1 MATYLKG
8 IGDSVLR
15 TNEILPG
22 FDARINGFLCGHT
35 AGIIKGDYNEFS
47 ATIID
52 RGVIVKS
59 GMLQAHGY
67 FACADTDT
75 QINFVMPSTTSY
87 VHIYAEIDLSIVP
100 NKFEIKATPMSNTVG
115 WTPRQDNLKNT
126 PNGKYQIHLWQTTL
140 TASTIVLT
148 DKRSFILKPSDAVTA
163 ENYTANGGIATKFSN
178 IESSVN
184 GRMPKWNLV
193 LSNKSYTINT
203 NGLGEQTYTLNSGTT
218 VSAGDLLLVNARV
231 TNYGNR
237 TICGIVRLA
246 TGVQGWVTL
255 SIGGNGIPF
264 SCIDVMGVCL
274 TLGNNSNQIKCGG
287 YCRTRIRGDS
297 YDSGGHNIS
306 LGDAAYTIDSI
317 YKINL

>member
-1 MATYLKG
+1 
-8 IGDSVLR
+8 
-15 TNEILPG
+15 
-22 FDARINGFLCGHT
+22 
-35 AGIIKGDYNEFS
+35 
-47 ATIID
+47 
-52 RGVIVKS
+52 
-59 GMLQAHGY
+59 MLA
-67 FACADTDT
+67 
-75 QINFVMPSTTSY
+75 
-87 VHIYAEIDLSIVP
+87 
-100 NKFEIKATPMSNTVG
+100 
-115 WTPRQDNLKNT
+115 
-126 PNGKYQIHLWQTTL
+126 
-140 TASTIVLT
+140 
-148 DKRSFILKPSDAVTA
+148 
-163 ENYTANGGIATKFSN
+163 
-178 IESSVN
+178 
-184 GRMPKWNLV
+184 
-193 LSNKSYTINT
+193 NKSYTINT

-237 TICGIVRLA
+237 TICGIVRMA

-274 TLGNNSNQIKCGG
+274 TLSNNSNQIKCGG

>member
-1 MATYLKG
+1 MANYLKG
-8 IGDSVLR
+8 IGDSALR
-15 TNEILPG
+15 VNEILPG
-22 FDARINGFLCGHT
+22 FDARINNFLIGHT
-35 AGIIKGDYNEFS
+35 AGILKGDYDEFS
-47 ATIID
+47 ANAID

-59 GMLQAHGY
+59 GMLQAYGY
-67 FACADTDT
+67 FACSDTDT
-75 QINFVMPSTTSY
+75 QINFVMPSSTNY
-87 VHIYAEIDLSIVP
+87 VHIYGEIDLSVVP
-100 NKFEIKATPMSNTVG
+100 NRFEVKATPMSNTQE
-115 WTPRQDNLKNT
+115 WTARQDDLKT
-126 PNGKYQIHLWQTTL
+126 IPNGKYQFPLWQVRL

-163 ENYTANGGIATKFSN
+163 ENYTTNGGIATKFSN
-178 IESSVN
+178 VESSVN
-184 GRMPKWNLV
+184 TRMPKWTL
-193 LSNKSYTINT
+193 LLANKSYTINT

-237 TICGIVRLA
+237 TICGIVRMA

-274 TLGNNSNQIKCGG
+274 SLGNNANQIKCGG

>member
-1 MATYLKG
+1 
-8 IGDSVLR
+8 
-15 TNEILPG
+15 
-22 FDARINGFLCGHT
+22 
-35 AGIIKGDYNEFS
+35 
-47 ATIID
+47 
-52 RGVIVKS
+52 
-59 GMLQAHGY
+59 
-67 FACADTDT
+67 
-75 QINFVMPSTTSY
+75 
-87 VHIYAEIDLSIVP
+87 
-100 NKFEIKATPMSNTVG
+100 
-115 WTPRQDNLKNT
+115 
-126 PNGKYQIHLWQTTL
+126 
-140 TASTIVLT
+140 
-148 DKRSFILKPSDAVTA
+148 
-163 ENYTANGGIATKFSN
+163 
-178 IESSVN
+178 
-184 GRMPKWNLV
+184 MPKWTL
-193 LSNKSYTINT
+193 LLANKSYTINT

-231 TNYGNR
+231 TNYGKR